1 MNHQFPESATIESA
15 TESALTAIT
24 TLTMNPALDIN
35 VSVPHVMHTE
45 KMRCGNPRYD
55 AGGGGVNVA
64 RAIIALGG
72 EATAIVTAGDHG
84 GAHLLALIEHDGIP
98 VRAVP
103 VRDSTRESF
112 TATDEQN
119 RLQYRFVLP
128 GPRLDSSDEARCLLA
143 LEQHMLDN
151 GYLVVSGSLPPGC
164 SDGFFGRIAELAAH
178 HDCRLVVDT
187 SGPALATVTG
197 AYLIK
202 PSIRELRDC
211 VGAPLLDLASQIA
224 AARELI
230 MAKVSDVVVISLGP
244 DGAVLVTSD
253 ESVVLPGVQLS
264 AGNGVGAGDSMVAAI
279 TFALDQG
286 WELTEAVRLGTA
298 AGAAAT
304 LTPGSQPCTREDV
317 DRLYQ
322 RLLADIG

>member
-230 MAKVSDVVVISLGP
+230 MAKVSDGERLRLSSSLSEDNITANP
-244 DGAVLVTSD
+244 AAFRSASL
-253 ESVVLPGVQLS
+253 ES
-264 AGNGVGAGDSMVAAI
+264 
-279 TFALDQG
+279 ALRSSSSI
-286 WELTEAVRLGTA
+286 WA
-298 AGAAAT
+298 AGKCVARTRAA
-304 LTPGSQPCTREDV
+304 
-317 DRLYQ
+317 
-322 RLLADIG
+322 LASGGIKRSKAS